1 MRTSGDEA
9 FLEAGGGEVTAEA
22 ARFFLSRAVETTRG
36 LEIHD
41 VIGPDE
47 LHEHVRNSGFTNSMA
62 AWTLRRAA
70 DLAEAGHAP
79 AEPDEPARWR
89 DAADR
94 MVVLRTE
101 DGLIEEHEGFMSLP
115 LPPDERAGRDELA
128 WQRDRMQWRDVKQA
142 DVVMLMAL
150 LEPQFDE
157 AERAASYRLYEPLT
171 RHLSSLSEAVHSLVA
186 RRVGMDDAAD
196 DYLRRATAIDLDDSR
211 GNRARGCTWRPR
223 AGCGRRSS
231 WGAPAPGRWTTG
243 RSGSSRGCRRAG
255 SACGSGGST
264 AERRSPSRSRPTSSW
279 SRRPRASAAITAP
292 GWSGEV
298 RAGEPLRL
306 ARSAGGWRAAA

>member
-1 MRTSGDEA
+1 MTRS
-9 FLEAGGGEVTAEA
+9 
-22 ARFFLSRAVETTRG
+22 VETPRG

-47 LHEHVRNSGFTNSMA
+47 LHEHVQNSGFTNAMA

-115 LPPDERAGRDELA
+115 LAPDERAGRDELA
-128 WQRDRMQWRDVKQA
+128 WQRDRMEWRDVKQA
-142 DVVMLMAL
+142 DIVMLMAL
-150 LEPQFDE
+150 PEPQYDE

-186 RRVGMDDAAD
+186 RRAGMDDAAD
-196 DYLRRATAIDLDDSR
+196 DYLRRATSIDLDDSR
-211 GNRARGCTWRPR
+211 GNRAEGLHMATQGGLWQAVVLGCAGARALEDGSFRIEPRLPAHWRRLRFRWLHRGTRLTVTVS
-223 AGCGRRSS
+223 ADELVVE
-231 WGAPAPGRWTTG
+231 AAE
-243 RSGSSRGCRRAG
+243 G
-255 SACGSGGST
+255 SAT
-264 AERRSPSRSRPTSSW
+264 
-279 SRRPRASAAITAP
+279 ITAP

-298 RAGEPLRL
+298 HAGEPLRL
-306 ARSAGGWRAAA
+306 SRSAGGWRAAA